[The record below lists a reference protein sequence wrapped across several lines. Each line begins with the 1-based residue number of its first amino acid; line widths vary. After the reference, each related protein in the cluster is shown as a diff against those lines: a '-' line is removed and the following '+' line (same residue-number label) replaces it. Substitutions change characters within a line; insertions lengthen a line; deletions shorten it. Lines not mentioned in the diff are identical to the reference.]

1 VRGSLK
7 DVTLSPE
14 QFNIQLER
22 KVLKVLDGSK
32 FRQNASP
39 GYPQTSSLNSK
50 ITFPRRWRE
59 IRALLIASWYL
70 PEWLRW
76 EVILHFSVDFTY
88 SLDVQ
93 SGGLDHSIEVLL
105 LTTSREV
112 MIKYLLQVSL
122 LSARDLFGNVLG
134 KDLESALRSIH
145 FSENR
150 KIRRKIRRRG
160 YQDKGTWKT
169 PDRWTE
175 RFDFSLT
182 EEQLKRE
189 KMKLY
194 LEFFYF
200 TYLSKLR

>member
-1 VRGSLK
+1 MK

-22 KVLKVLDGSK
+22 KVSLVLSGSK

-39 GYPQTSSLNSK
+39 GNPQTPMNLNSK
-50 ITFPRRWRE
+50 ITWPRRFKE

-70 PEWLRW
+70 PEWLKW
-76 EVILHFSVDFTY
+76 EVILHFSVDFSY
-88 SLDVQ
+88 SLDFD
-93 SGGLDHSIEVLL
+93 SKGFEHSLEIKL

-112 MIKYLLQVSL
+112 MIKYLLEASS

-134 KDLESALRSIH
+134 KDLESALRSINI
-145 FSENR
+145 SKSPE
-150 KIRRKIRRRG
+150 KVRRKIRRRG

-175 RFDFSLT
+175 RYDFTLT
-182 EEQLKRE
+182 ELQLQRE
-189 KMKLY
+189 KKKLY

>member
-1 VRGSLK
+1 MK

-22 KVLKVLDGSK
+22 KVLQILSGSK

-39 GYPQTSSLNSK
+39 GYPQTPLTLYSK
-50 ITFPRRWRE
+50 IVWPRRFKE

-70 PEWLRW
+70 PEWLKW
-76 EVILHFSVDFTY
+76 EVILHFSVDFSY
-88 SLDVQ
+88 SYDFASNGFQHQLE
-93 SGGLDHSIEVLL
+93 IRLL
-105 LTTSREV
+105 STSKDV
-112 MIKYLLQVSL
+112 MIKYLLEASS

-134 KDLESALRSIH
+134 KDLEFALRSLNITE
-145 FSENR
+145 SPS
-150 KIRRKIRRRG
+150 KVRRKVRRRG

-175 RFDFSLT
+175 RYDFTLN
-182 EEQLKRE
+182 ELQLQRE
-189 KMKLY
+189 KKKLY
-194 LEFFYF
+194 LEFLYF